1 LATNGRTALTRMP
14 RQAGFSLLELVVTM
28 VLIALFWWILLERLS
43 YYQEA
48 AEKANMEYNANVF
61 KLGLQMR
68 IGHLMAQNQVLD
80 YAQIARES
88 PASWLETTVPGYRGE
103 FDVEPTTLPGGSW
116 YFDRSRVQLVYVP
129 NQHRYLRPASDGSH
143 HVRWYVK
150 TVRPSGVAG
159 ADVTVLGVQLVPVE
173 PYRWF

>member
-1 LATNGRTALTRMP
+1 MALNRTP
-14 RQAGFSLLELVVTM
+14 RQAGFSLLELLVSI
-28 VLIALFWWILLERLS
+28 VLIALFWWILLERLT

-68 IGHLMAQNQVLD
+68 IGHLMAQNRVLD

-103 FDVEPTTLPGGSW
+103 FDAEPSTLPPGSW
-116 YFDRSRVQLVYVP
+116 YFDRSRVQLVYLP
-129 NQHRYLRPASDGSH
+129 SQHRYLRLASDGTH
-143 HVRWYVK
+143 RVRWYVK
-150 TVRPSGVAG
+150 TVRPSGPAST
-159 ADVTVLGVQLVPVE
+159 DTTVLGVQLVPVE